1 MGRWTAVPRAVIIES
16 VVSANDTD
24 GLRVGS
30 LFGRTRA
37 EVEHALPDREDVPCP
52 SCRTRPHLFG
62 VDFQGLHL
70 ARCSTCGLEFQ
81 SPRPVFEQLSDAVY
95 GAAYHPPEQA
105 IVDAVREWQ
114 YTRQLN
120 RLDVSLPRHRRKVL
134 DVGCGTGA
142 FIGYASRLGWT
153 VDGSDVVVTNWARQ
167 TGARVW
173 EGQLPDVDFGSVR
186 YDVVRFNQV
195 LEHTQD
201 PLAELRRA
209 RELVSTGG
217 VLMIGVPNMAGLSI
231 RLKTWQSRLG
241 FKRQPWKHYG
251 ALHHLWF
258 FTPRTLRR
266 LVEAASFQVL
276 RWETPITPRPGR
288 PPWVTSLVR
297 SPMELTR
304 CGGTL
309 ELYARARS

>member
-1 MGRWTAVPRAVIIES
+1 M
-16 VVSANDTD
+16 
-24 GLRVGS
+24 
-30 LFGRTRA
+30 
-37 EVEHALPDREDVPCP
+37 
-52 SCRTRPHLFG
+52 
-62 VDFQGLHL
+62 
-70 ARCSTCGLEFQ
+70 
-81 SPRPVFEQLSDAVY
+81 
-95 GAAYHPPEQA
+95 
-105 IVDAVREWQ
+105 
-114 YTRQLN
+114 
-120 RLDVSLPRHRRKVL
+120 
-134 DVGCGTGA
+134 
-142 FIGYASRLGWT
+142 
-153 VDGSDVVVTNWARQ
+153 
-167 TGARVW
+167 W

-241 FKRQPWKHYG
+241 FKRQSWKHYG

-288 PPWVTSLVR
+288 PP
-297 SPMELTR
+297 SPGFPR
-304 CGGTL
+304 GTP
-309 ELYARARS
+309 ET